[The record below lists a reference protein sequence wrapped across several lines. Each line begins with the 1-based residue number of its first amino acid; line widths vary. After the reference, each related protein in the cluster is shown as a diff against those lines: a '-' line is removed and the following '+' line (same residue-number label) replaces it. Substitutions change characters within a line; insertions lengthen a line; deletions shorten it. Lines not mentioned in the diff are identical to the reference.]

1 MKLQKISVDD
11 EGEPK
16 PLFSIAYSK
25 PNKRF
30 TAKIIREDKEYDYVH
45 YIMRGIVK
53 RVSVKKEASKKS
65 RRKRQ
70 LPGLTI
76 APDERPDRDEIIQS
90 SQIYKRIK
98 LTSN

>member
-1 MKLQKISVDD
+1 MKLLKISVDD

-45 YIMRGIVK
+45 YMRRIVK

>member
-1 MKLQKISVDD
+1 MSVDD

-30 TAKIIREDKEYDYVH
+30 TAKIIREDKDYDYVH
-45 YIMRGIVK
+45 YIMRKIVK
-53 RVSVKKEASKKS
+53 RVSEKKKASEKS

-76 APDERPDRDEIIQS
+76 APDEWPDREEIIQS
-90 SQIYKRIK
+90 SQ
-98 LTSN
+98 

>member
-1 MKLQKISVDD
+1 MPVDD

-16 PLFSIAYSK
+16 SLFSIAYSK
-25 PNKRF
+25 PNERF
-30 TAKIIREDKEYDYVH
+30 TTKIIREDKYYNYVH
-45 YIMRGIVK
+45 YIMRKIVK
-53 RVSVKKEASKKS
+53 RVSEKKQASKKKP

-76 APDERPDRDEIIQS
+76 APDEPPDRDEIIQS
-90 SQIYKRIK
+90 SQKYKRIK